1 MTKSRVKTASVEL
14 IQNQMILMLLVV
26 GLTSLLLLLYGIFS
40 SSDSII
46 KYIETTLGINA
57 VFALIF
63 GILLP
68 QKLGS
73 VTRLYRLGLMRMDIL
88 KTYVYVALMYIV
100 NTVTLILFIGIII
113 NVLPLLNNLNS
124 TFNIEFLLNLVMTIL
139 FTFGLYIAGVVIT
152 VTLRTNILFAAFSVI
167 IIVLTI
173 DPLFSQQTG
182 ILSMISPIILIVLTG
197 TMLLVTLR
205 AYNIKNLT

>member
-152 VTLRTNILFAAFSVI
+152 VTLRTNILFVAFSVI

-205 AYNIKNLT
+205 AYNI

>member
-205 AYNIKNLT
+205 GYNIKNLT